1 MVARVGCELVPNSGP
16 ALIVDQRR
24 LLAGVELTLV
34 RNLAGVNWVR
44 EQCVEMTAR
53 EGFAA
58 ALGAVRCRAAFRPKP
73 ETVGRLL
80 DPAHAAELTIESEDA
95 AYRLGLGRVDDERAL
110 ACVIAQRH
118 IAAHPHALLLRG
130 GDLVA
135 DAFTGDL
142 ALELGKGQQHVERQ
156 APHRARRVELLR
168 HRNERHTLCVEEL
181 DQPGKIG
188 ERAGQPVDLVDDHD
202 VDPAGPD
209 IADQILQRRSLYIT
223 AREPAIV
230 IAGFG
235 QYPALAALAADE
247 GLAGFALRRERVEF
261 LLQPFLGG
269 FAGVDRA
276 TSAARVSSR
285 HRRSLRL
292 NVVPARA

>member
-1 MVARVGCELVPNSGP
+1 
-16 ALIVDQRR
+16 
-24 LLAGVELTLV
+24 
-34 RNLAGVNWVR
+34 
-44 EQCVEMTAR
+44 EMTAR

-58 ALGAVRCRAAFRPKP
+58 ALAASRCCAAFRPKP
-73 ETVGRLL
+73 ETVGPLR
-80 DPAHAAELTIESEDA
+80 DPAHAAELTLESEDA
-95 AYRLGLGRVDDERAL
+95 AYRLGLGRVDAERAL
-110 ACVIAQRH
+110 VGVIAQRH
-118 IAAHPHALLLRG
+118 IAAHPHALFLRG

-168 HRNERHTLCVEEL
+168 HRNKRHTLCVEEL

-188 ERAGQPVDLVDDHD
+188 ERTGQPVDLVHDHD

-209 IADQILQRRSLYIT
+209 IGEQILQRRSLYIT

-230 IAGFG
+230 IAGSD
-235 QYPALAALAADE
+235 QYPALVALAADE
-247 GLAGFALRRERVEF
+247 GLAGFALRRERIEF

-269 FAGVDRA
+269 FTGVDRA
-276 TSAARVSSR
+276 ALAADVTARHWCSPSARRLARTGGWRAGSNST
-285 HRRSLRL
+285 RRRG
-292 NVVPARA
+292 